1 MRNQAVKTREEL
13 QYDITCNNRLHTSV
27 ESVER
32 FKSFHYANYIKFFS
46 DKNDGFI
53 YSKFKN
59 DGTWS
64 FRWFADGKE
73 AIDHM
78 NGKTIAEIKLARK

>member
-1 MRNQAVKTREEL
+1 METTAKTREQL

-32 FKSFHYANYIKFFS
+32 FKSFHYATYIKFFS

-53 YSKFKN
+53 YSKLN
-59 DGTWS
+59 ANGNWS
-64 FRWFADGKE
+64 FRWFANGKE
-73 AIDHM
+73 AIEHM
-78 NGKTIAEIKLARK
+78 NGKSISAIKLNR

>member
-1 MRNQAVKTREEL
+1 MKTIEEL

-32 FKSFHYANYIKFFS
+32 FKAFHNATYIKYFA
-46 DKNDGFI
+46 DKTDGFI
-53 YSKFKN
+53 HNRMNANGS
-59 DGTWS
+59 WS

-73 AIDHM
+73 AIEYM
-78 NGKTIAEIKLARK
+78 NGATISQIKSKRLTDEV

>member
-1 MRNQAVKTREEL
+1 METTAKTREQL
-13 QYDITCNNRLHTSV
+13 QYEITCNNRLHTSV

-32 FKSFHYANYIKFFS
+32 FKIFHYATYLKYFS
-46 DKNDGFI
+46 DKNQGFI
-53 YSKFKN
+53 YSRLN
-59 DGTWS
+59 ANCTWS

-78 NGKTIAEIKLARK
+78 NGKTISQIKSNR